1 MKWNDLTLFE
11 LSIIGEQ
18 SSEQDLKS
26 KQFYDIHS
34 QIKIRWT
41 RLVSD
46 LNFLNLCQAEYD
58 KIKTRQ
64 FSQSL
69 WQYVKKQNKMHQT
82 N

>member
-46 LNFLNLCQAEYD
+46 LNFLNLC
-58 KIKTRQ
+58 
-64 FSQSL
+64 
-69 WQYVKKQNKMHQT
+69 
-82 N
+82 